1 MIVARTSNGPYR
13 VWCLSLLAITGVACG
28 SGSSSSGTGGGP
40 GSAGV
45 SGSVGSGGS
54 GGSVGSTGSAGTTGG
69 AGTAGEAGTSG
80 SAGNVGSTGTAGA
93 GNSGNAGSMGS
104 TGSAGAS
111 GSAGVGGSSAG
122 RGGVTGG
129 GGRGGST
136 STAGA
141 TGTAGNAAGGRGG
154 TTGTAGSTGTGGGA
168 GAAMPSAG
176 CGTATASPMS
186 GHFTIDAAG
195 TAREYIIKIPTG
207 YDRNHPYRLI
217 VAFHGRM
224 YDAASVDAGGAP
236 SPSGPY
242 YGIEPLSGGSA
253 IFVAAQALSTS
264 WTNANDIP
272 YVNAMIARFKTEL
285 CIDQRRIFATGFSM
299 GAIQTIA
306 LGCAEADVFRA
317 IAAMSGS
324 LNGGT
329 CSGTQPI
336 AYWGSHGTNDP
347 TINISNGRMVRDTFR
362 MRNHCT
368 TTTVA
373 GSPAGC
379 VNYQGCDAGYPA
391 VWCEFDGVHEPPPY
405 SGSAIWAF
413 LSQF

>member
-1 MIVARTSNGPYR
+1 MIVARASNGPYR
-13 VWCLSLLAITGVACG
+13 VYCFSLLAIAGVACG
-28 SGSSSSGTGGGP
+28 SGSSTSGTGGGP
-40 GSAGV
+40 GSAGA
-45 SGSVGSGGS
+45 GGNA
-54 GGSVGSTGSAGTTGG
+54 GSVGSTGSAGTVGG
-69 AGTAGEAGTSG
+69 AGTSG
-80 SAGNVGSTGTAGA
+80 SAGNVGSTGTAG
-93 GNSGNAGSMGS
+93 SGNGGSGGSGGNVGS
-104 TGSAGAS
+104 TGSAGAT
-111 GSAGVGGSSAG
+111 GSAGTGGSSAG
-122 RGGVTGG
+122 RGGATGA

-136 STAGA
+136 STAG
-141 TGTAGNAAGGRGG
+141 TMGTAGNAAGGRGG
-154 TTGTAGSTGTGGGA
+154 TTGSAGSTGTGGGA

-195 TAREYIIKIPTG
+195 TMREYIIKIPTG

-253 IFVAAQALSTS
+253 IFVAAQALSSS

-285 CIDQRRIFATGFSM
+285 CIDQHRIFATGFSM

-317 IAAMSGS
+317 IAPMSGS

-329 CSGTQPI
+329 CSGTQPL

-347 TINISNGRMVRDTFR
+347 TINISMGREVRDTFR

-368 TTTVA
+368 TTTVP
-373 GSPAGC
+373 GSPSGC
-379 VNYQGCDAGYPA
+379 VNYQGCDAGYPV

-405 SGSAIWAF
+405 SGSATWAF
-413 LSQF
+413 LSKF

>member
-1 MIVARTSNGPYR
+1 MIVARTSNGRYR
-13 VWCLSLLAITGVACG
+13 VWCLSLLAIAGLGCG
-28 SGSSSSGTGGGP
+28 SGSSTTGTGGGP
-40 GSAGV
+40 GNAGAGGRGGDVGSSGSAGA
-45 SGSVGSGGS
+45 SGAAGTSG
-54 GGSVGSTGSAGTTGG
+54 AGTTGS
-69 AGTAGEAGTSG
+69 TGEGGTSG
-80 SAGNVGSTGTAGA
+80 NAGTIGSTGAGGAGQAGNAGSTGTAGA
-93 GNSGNAGSMGS
+93 SGGPG
-104 TGSAGAS
+104 TGGSA
-111 GSAGVGGSSAG
+111 AG
-122 RGGVTGG
+122 RGGSTGP

-141 TGTAGNAAGGRGG
+141 TGTAGNGAGARGG
-154 TTGTAGSTGTGGGA
+154 SPGDAGSTGTGGGA

-176 CGTATASPMS
+176 CGTATGSPMS
-186 GHFTIDAAG
+186 GHFTIDASG
-195 TAREYIIKIPTG
+195 TMREYIIKIPAG

-306 LGCAEADVFRA
+306 LGCGEADVFRA

-329 CSGTQPI
+329 CAGTQQI

-362 MRNHCT
+362 TRNHCT
-368 TTTVA
+368 NTTVA
-373 GSPAGC
+373 GSPSGC

>member
-1 MIVARTSNGPYR
+1 MRRVSSLPLLYCCSLAVA
-13 VWCLSLLAITGVACG
+13 VLAAAAGCA
-28 SGSSSSGTGGGP
+28 GSSDTPTPGTGG
-40 GSAGV
+40 SNAA
-45 SGSVGSGGS
+45 
-54 GGSVGSTGSAGTTGG
+54 AGTTGS
-69 AGTAGEAGTSG
+69 AGTSG
-80 SAGNVGSTGTAGA
+80 SAGTT
-93 GNSGNAGSMGS
+93 GNAGTTGQAGTSGS
-104 TGSAGAS
+104 AGTTGAAGSISTAGTTGSAGN
-111 GSAGVGGSSAG
+111 GSS
-122 RGGVTGG
+122 
-129 GGRGGST
+129 
-136 STAGA
+136 
-141 TGTAGNAAGGRGG
+141 GTTGRGG
-154 TTGTAGSTGTGGGA
+154 TTGNAGRGGTTGSAGSTGTGGGA

-176 CGTATASPMS
+176 CGTASAAPMS
-186 GHFTIDAAG
+186 GHFTIDASG
-195 TAREYIIKIPTG
+195 TMREYIIKIPTG

-272 YVNAMIARFKTEL
+272 YVNAMITRFKTEL
-285 CIDQRRIFATGFSM
+285 CIDQHRIFATGFSM

-317 IAAMSGS
+317 IAPMSGS

-329 CSGTQPI
+329 CSGTQQL

-347 TINISNGRMVRDTFR
+347 TINISMGRAVRDAFR
-362 MRNHCT
+362 TRNHCT

-373 GSPAGC
+373 GSPSGC
-379 VNYQGCDAGYPA
+379 VNYQGCDAGYPV

>member
-1 MIVARTSNGPYR
+1 
-13 VWCLSLLAITGVACG
+13 VACG
-28 SGSSSSGTGGGP
+28 GGSSTSGTGGGS
-40 GSAGV
+40 GSAGT
-45 SGSVGSGGS
+45 GGRA
-54 GGSVGSTGSAGTTGG
+54 GSVGSTGSAGTSGSAGTTGG
-69 AGTAGEAGTSG
+69 AGTTGSTGEAGTSG
-80 SAGNVGSTGTAGA
+80 NAGSVGSTGTAGTAGGA
-93 GNSGNAGSMGS
+93 GNGGNVGS
-104 TGSAGAS
+104 TGGAGTS
-111 GSAGVGGSSAG
+111 GSSAG
-122 RGGVTGG
+122 RGGTTGA

-136 STAGA
+136 STAGT
-141 TGTAGNAAGGRGG
+141 TGTAGNGAGGRGG
-154 TTGTAGSTGTGGGA
+154 TTGGAGSTGTGGGA

-176 CGTATASPMS
+176 CGTGSATPMS
-186 GHFTIDAAG
+186 GHFTIDASG
-195 TAREYIIKIPTG
+195 TMREYIIKIPTG

-272 YVNAMIARFKTEL
+272 YVNAMITRFKTEL
-285 CIDQRRIFATGFSM
+285 CIDQHRIFATGFSM

-317 IAAMSGS
+317 IAPMSGS

-329 CSGTQPI
+329 CSGTQPL

-347 TINISNGRMVRDTFR
+347 TINISMGRAVRDAFR
-362 MRNHCT
+362 TRNHCT

-373 GSPAGC
+373 GSPSGC
-379 VNYQGCDAGYPA
+379 VNYQGCDAGYPV

>member
-1 MIVARTSNGPYR
+1 MIVSRTSNGRYR
-13 VWCLSLLAITGVACG
+13 VWCFSLIAITGVACG
-28 SGSSSSGTGGGP
+28 SGSSTSGTGGGP
-40 GSAGV
+40 GGACAGD
-45 SGSVGSGGS
+45 SGGS
-54 GGSVGSTGSAGTTGG
+54 GGSMGC

-80 SAGNVGSTGTAGA
+80 SAGSTGR
-93 GNSGNAGSMGS
+93 
-104 TGSAGAS
+104 AGAS
-111 GSAGVGGSSAG
+111 GSAGTGGCSAG
-122 RGGVTGG
+122 RGGATGA
-129 GGRGGST
+129 GGRGGAT

-154 TTGTAGSTGTGGGA
+154 TTGSAGTGGGA

-195 TAREYIIKIPTG
+195 TMREYIIKIPTG

-306 LGCAEADVFRA
+306 LGCGEADVFRA

-329 CSGTQPI
+329 CSGTQQI

-347 TINISNGRMVRDTFR
+347 TINISNGRMVRDAFR

-368 TTTVA
+368 TTTIA
-373 GSPAGC
+373 GSPSGC